1 MQVSAACI
9 RCMADRQE
17 ERIQR
22 RTDLDEQIKAK
33 YMKAVLRV
41 IGESKDGTSAPEL
54 VEEIS
59 KVYESFFGKEQEY
72 TKIKY
77 EHNEKMMF
85 AEQEIQSNIERAEDP
100 LAQAILYAR
109 TGNYIDYGAMDV
121 VDEGILKELIQK
133 AAQETLD
140 AENYHSF
147 RQDLEQAKTLVYVT
161 DNCGEIVLDKVLI
174 QEMQKQYPAL
184 QIAVLVRGREALNDA
199 TIEDAEQVGLMKLVP
214 VVGNGTGIAGTVLE
228 KITEEAR
235 KLLKEADVILAK
247 GQGNFESMYGCG
259 LNVYYLFL
267 CKCDWFV
274 KRFGLTKNAGV
285 FLREGEYHEA
295 GY

>member
-33 YMKAVLRV
+33 YMKAVLRA

-161 DNCGEIVLDKVLI
+161 DNCGRSYWINCSSRRCKNNILPCRSQCLCGE
-174 QEMQKQYPAL
+174 ERRSMMRRSRMQSR
-184 QIAVLVRGREALNDA
+184 LV
-199 TIEDAEQVGLMKLVP
+199 
-214 VVGNGTGIAGTVLE
+214 
-228 KITEEAR
+228 
-235 KLLKEADVILAK
+235 
-247 GQGNFESMYGCG
+247 
-259 LNVYYLFL
+259 
-267 CKCDWFV
+267 
-274 KRFGLTKNAGV
+274 
-285 FLREGEYHEA
+285 
-295 GY
+295 